1 VSRGGGGRG
10 SWIASTGN
18 TPVVGGRCEYQSVAV
33 LVASIVLLLGGGR
46 AVAAGGPVPRCHTDD
61 LAASLSR
68 FGAGL
73 GNVSTQVALRNRS
86 GHVCFVYGYPGFG
99 LQDTHRRVQ
108 PSRVRW
114 GSTYFQV
121 DRRPYRVV
129 LRPGGQAYS
138 NLAWGDNP
146 GPGESLRGPCE
157 PVSAWLEVTPPDERA
172 YVLVRF
178 GQRVCGHGSMSATA
192 LSASAEPPGA

>member
-1 VSRGGGGRG
+1 VRGPCKYRFVALLVVSILLLPGGGH
-10 SWIASTGN
+10 T
-18 TPVVGGRCEYQSVAV
+18 
-33 LVASIVLLLGGGR
+33 
-46 AVAAGGPVPRCHTDD
+46 AAAAAPVPRCHTSD

-73 GNVSTQVALRNRS
+73 GNVTTEVALRNRS
-86 GHVCFVYGYPGFG
+86 HHRCFLYGYPGFG
-99 LQDTHRRVQ
+99 LEDTHHRLQ

-114 GSTYFQV
+114 GNTYFQI
-121 DRRPYRVV
+121 DPRPHRVV
-129 LRPGGQAYS
+129 LRPGGRAYS

-146 GPGESLRGPCE
+146 APRENLRGPCE

-172 YVLVRF
+172 YLLVRF

-192 LSASAEPPGA
+192 LSGLAPLRG